1 MVEMDLSNL
10 TADLIARTGTADLEL
25 EQAKTHVRASLE
37 EDFQAQLVRRG
48 PHRRALAT
56 QLDALTNHYGMS
68 TADLIAAHAIGA
80 APPHVPPAD
89 ACRWVELQATLE
101 RIQRSAAPT

>member
-1 MVEMDLSNL
+1 
-10 TADLIARTGTADLEL
+10 
-25 EQAKTHVRASLE
+25 
-37 EDFQAQLVRRG
+37 
-48 PHRRALAT
+48 
-56 QLDALTNHYGMS
+56 MS